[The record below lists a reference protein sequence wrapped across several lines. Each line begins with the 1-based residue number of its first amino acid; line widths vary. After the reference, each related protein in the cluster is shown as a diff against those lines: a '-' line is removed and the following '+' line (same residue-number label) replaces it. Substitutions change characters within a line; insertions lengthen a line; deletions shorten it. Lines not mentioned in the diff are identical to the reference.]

1 MAQLYERSQI
11 GKREDLADY
20 ISLVDAKDTP
30 FVSMAPKGSKPG
42 NTYMQW
48 QADNFPAAVT
58 TGTVDGTDVT
68 SGDYQNLNSGRA
80 VLANYVQV
88 FRRPVRVSP
97 LSVDVSVVAGL
108 RDELAGMVA
117 KGIVALKRD
126 MESTFLSANDGQ
138 ADNGTVPYL
147 TKGMGSWVSTSGG
160 SVPAVPAAFR
170 TPSGSIKGGS
180 AATST
185 LDESMAQ
192 DMLTSIWGQTGTY
205 RDYDGVVSSQVKRA
219 FTNLLFTTGTTAAAT
234 GAIAASTIRT
244 FSREAGA
251 DAYISSV
258 DVFEGDFGRIRLHPD
273 AFAPNY
279 KGYVIPMDL
288 VEIRYSSLPE
298 VRDLP
303 DYGGGPA
310 RLIEAVAGLV
320 VKNPLA
326 FGKFD
331 FTS

>member
-30 FVSMAPKGSKPG
+30 FVAMAPKGSKPG
-42 NTYMQW
+42 NTILQW
-48 QADNFPAAVT
+48 QADNMPATAI

-80 VLANYVQV
+80 ILSNYVQI

-97 LSVDVSVVAGL
+97 LSVDVSIVAGL
-108 RDELAGMVA
+108 KDELAGMVA
-117 KGIVALKRD
+117 KGITLMKRD
-126 MESTFLSANDGQ
+126 MEATFLSANDGQ
-138 ADNGTVPYL
+138 ADNGTVPYI
-147 TKGMGSWVSTSGG
+147 TKALGSWISTTGG
-160 SVPAVPAAFR
+160 SVPAVASAFR
-170 TPSGSIKGGS
+170 TPAASIVGGS
-180 AATST
+180 AASTT
-185 LDESMAQ
+185 LDESMVQ
-192 DMLTSIWGQTGTY
+192 GLLTSIYGQTGTF
-205 RDYDGVVSSQVKRA
+205 RDYDGIVGTSVKRA
-219 FTNLLFTTGTTAAAT
+219 FTNLLFTTSQNANTNTA
-234 GAIAASTIRT
+234 SSIRT
-244 FSREAGA
+244 FNREA
-251 DAYISSV
+251 DSETFLSSV

-273 AFAPNY
+273 AFVPAAY

-288 VEIRYSSLPE
+288 CEIRYSSLPE
-298 VRDLP
+298 VKDLP

-331 FTS
+331 FSS

>member
-1 MAQLYERSQI
+1 MAQLYERSQV

-30 FVSMAPKGSKPG
+30 FVAMAPKGSKPG
-42 NTYMQW
+42 NTYLQW
-48 QADNFPAAVT
+48 QADNFPATAT

-80 VLANYVQV
+80 LLANYVQV

-97 LSVDVSVVAGL
+97 LSVDVSIVAGL
-108 RDELAGMVA
+108 KDELAGMVA
-117 KGIVALKRD
+117 KGITLMKRD
-126 MESTFLSANDGQ
+126 MEATFLSANDGQ
-138 ADNGTVPYL
+138 ADNGTNPYL
-147 TKGMGSWVSTSGG
+147 TKAMGTWISTSGG
-160 SVPAVPAAFR
+160 SVPAVPSAFR
-170 TPSGSIKGGS
+170 TPSASIVGGS
-180 AATST
+180 AASTT
-185 LDESMAQ
+185 LDESMVQ
-192 DMLTSIWGQTGTY
+192 GLLTSIWGQTGTF
-205 RDYDGVVSSQVKRA
+205 RDYDGIVGSSVKRA
-219 FTNLLFTTGTTAAAT
+219 FTNLLFTTSQNANTNTA
-234 GAIAASTIRT
+234 SSIRT
-244 FSREAGA
+244 FNREA
-251 DAYISSV
+251 DSETFLSSV

-273 AFAPNY
+273 AFMPAAY

-288 VEIRYSSLPE
+288 CEIRYSSLPE
-298 VRDLP
+298 VKDLP

-331 FTS
+331 FSS

>member
-1 MAQLYERSQI
+1 MAQLYERSQV

-30 FVSMAPKGSKPG
+30 FVAMAPKGSKPG
-42 NTYMQW
+42 NTLLQW
-48 QADNFPAAVT
+48 QADNMPATAT

-80 VLANYVQV
+80 ILSNYVQI

-97 LSVDVSVVAGL
+97 LSVDVSIVAGL
-108 RDELAGMVA
+108 KDELAGMVA
-117 KGIVALKRD
+117 KGISLLKRD
-126 MESTFLSANDGQ
+126 MEATFLSANDGQ
-138 ADNGTVPYL
+138 ADNGTNPYL
-147 TKGMGSWVSTSGG
+147 TKALGTWISTTGG
-160 SVPAVPAAFR
+160 SVPAVASAFR
-170 TPSGSIKGGS
+170 TPSASIVGGS
-180 AATST
+180 AASTT
-185 LDESMAQ
+185 LDESMVQ
-192 DMLTSIWGQTGTY
+192 GLLTSIYGQTGTF
-205 RDYDGVVSSQVKRA
+205 RDYDGIVGTSVKRA
-219 FTNLLFTTGTTAAAT
+219 FTNLLFTTSQNANTNTA
-234 GAIAASTIRT
+234 SSIRT
-244 FSREAGA
+244 FNREA
-251 DAYISSV
+251 DSETFLSSV

-273 AFAPNY
+273 AFLPAAY

-288 VEIRYSSLPE
+288 CEIRYSSLPE
-298 VRDLP
+298 VKDLP

-331 FTS
+331 FSS

>member
-1 MAQLYERSQI
+1 MAQLYERSQV

-30 FVSMAPKGSKPG
+30 FVAMAPKGSKPG
-42 NTYMQW
+42 NTLLQW
-48 QADNFPAAVT
+48 QADNMPATAI

-80 VLANYVQV
+80 ILSNYVQI

-97 LSVDVSVVAGL
+97 LSVDVSIVAGL
-108 RDELAGMVA
+108 KDELAGMVA
-117 KGIVALKRD
+117 KGITLMKRD
-126 MESTFLSANDGQ
+126 MEATFLSANDGQ
-138 ADNGTVPYL
+138 ADNGTVPYI
-147 TKGMGSWVSTSGG
+147 TKALGSWISTTGG
-160 SVPAVPAAFR
+160 SVPAVASAFR
-170 TPSGSIKGGS
+170 TPSASIVGGS
-180 AATST
+180 AASTT
-185 LDESMAQ
+185 LDESMVQ
-192 DMLTSIWGQTGTY
+192 GLLTSIYGQTGTF
-205 RDYDGVVSSQVKRA
+205 RDYDGIVGTSVKRA
-219 FTNLLFTTGTTAAAT
+219 FTNLLFTTSQNANTNTA
-234 GAIAASTIRT
+234 SSIRT
-244 FSREAGA
+244 FNREA
-251 DAYISSV
+251 DSETFLSSV

-273 AFAPNY
+273 AFLPAAY

-288 VEIRYSSLPE
+288 CEIRYSSLPE
-298 VRDLP
+298 VKDLP

-331 FTS
+331 FSS